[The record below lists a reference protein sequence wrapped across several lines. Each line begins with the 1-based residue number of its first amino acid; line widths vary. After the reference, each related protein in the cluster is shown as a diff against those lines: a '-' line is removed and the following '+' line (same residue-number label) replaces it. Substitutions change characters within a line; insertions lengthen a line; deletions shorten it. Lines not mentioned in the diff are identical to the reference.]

1 MKPIE
6 MRRNAMALPW
16 RRRAMSRLGL
26 LAGLLL
32 GVFVIAASAAEAKP
46 PFLAI
51 WQDEDGQR
59 PESGAP
65 YLRIAIWDDGRVLFT
80 TNPHKWRHTL
90 REGRITVARVA
101 VLKKA
106 VEATGVFELPG
117 YCYLVPD
124 SAVNCLMVDVGTKR
138 QMLYWDEVEQPNYG
152 LNIDPKPHHRKF
164 MACWKAV
171 NRLALEA
178 VPGNSNASAEAFAR
192 PPASWRF
199 KPPIQSE

>member
-1 MKPIE
+1 
-6 MRRNAMALPW
+6 MA
-16 RRRAMSRLGL
+16 RLAW

-32 GVFVIAASAAEAKP
+32 GVFVIAAGAAEAKP

-51 WQDEDGQR
+51 WQDKGGKR
-59 PESGAP
+59 SESGAP
-65 YLRIAIWDDGRVLFT
+65 YLRVAIWDDGRILFT
-80 TNPHKWRHTL
+80 TNPHKWGHTL

-106 VEATGVFELPG
+106 VEGTGIFELPG

-124 SAVNCLMVDVGTKR
+124 SAVNCLIADVGTKR
-138 QMLYWDEVEQPNYG
+138 QMLYWDEVERPNYG
-152 LNIDPKPHHRKF
+152 INIDPKPHHRKF

-178 VPGNSNASAEAFAR
+178 VPRNSNASAEAFVR
-192 PPASWRF
+192 PSASWRL
-199 KPPIQSE
+199 KLPIQSQ